1 MIGIVAVLLLGV
13 ALSLDTFAVSLIIGV
28 CCCSTPFQRR
38 RFLILMGLFHIAFT
52 LLGWICGSGVHRLV
66 SDYDHW
72 ICFGVLAFLG
82 VKMIYESFSSEEE
95 ESKSVSLALRNT
107 LLLCVANSID
117 ALATGFSLSMQ
128 TVSIGIVWAAVII
141 GFAAFSISAAGI
153 KLGHIFSGKL
163 GSKAPVLGGLIL
175 IAIGSKIVLEHLM

>member
-13 ALSLDTFAVSLIIGV
+13 ALSLDTFAVSLTIGV

-52 LLGWICGSGVHRLV
+52 LFGWTCGSGVHKIIETF
-66 SDYDHW
+66 DHW
-72 ICFGVLAFLG
+72 IAFGVLAFLG
-82 VKMIYESFSSEEE
+82 IKMIYESFSSEENN
-95 ESKSVSLALRNT
+95 SKAISLTLRNT

-128 TVSIGIVWAAVII
+128 TISIGIIWAAVII
-141 GFAAFSISAAGI
+141 GISAFVISAAGI
-153 KLGHIFSGKL
+153 KLGYYFSSKL
-163 GSKAPVLGGLIL
+163 GSKAQVLGGVIL
-175 IAIGSKIVLEHLM
+175 IVIGGRILLEHLM